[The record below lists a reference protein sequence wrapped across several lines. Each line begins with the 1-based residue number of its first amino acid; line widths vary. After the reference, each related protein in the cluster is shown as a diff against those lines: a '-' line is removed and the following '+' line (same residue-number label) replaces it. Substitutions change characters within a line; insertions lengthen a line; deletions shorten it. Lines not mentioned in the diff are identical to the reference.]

1 MARCFALGAEAPH
14 VKTAD
19 TNLDCV
25 LVNMSFFKLIVDAEN
40 PREKNRVIGQT
51 WRGRNPGS
59 AMPTIWRSSI
69 SSPGGPPGTLEPEKA
84 PLLSSTPPSHASN
97 CLQLPPAAGSPPPPT
112 PPPPCQRLE
121 TQREPGNEKLL
132 EPGCWQAAQA
142 WDKGNHLHLI
152 TTKAVFLSTRKW
164 GKSEK
169 LLLSKTQYLLVFV
182 RSSDN

>member
-121 TQREPGNEKLL
+121 TQREPGNEENVGNRGRLL
-132 EPGCWQAAQA
+132 GGGARGFGPLPIFG
-142 WDKGNHLHLI
+142 
-152 TTKAVFLSTRKW
+152 TTKTSTF
-164 GKSEK
+164 STNAHQMQFASIV
-169 LLLSKTQYLLVFV
+169 LDSVL
-182 RSSDN
+182 